1 LVGAALER
9 RARRSPIAGRR
20 RREKLRCLFCKAD
33 SSTSRS
39 REHIVP
45 ESFGNTEHVL
55 EPGLVCDGCNNYLA
69 REVEKPILDSLYFKE
84 RRFSAVVPNKRRQVI
99 PLDGFHLQSGTRIQA
114 YADTSEGISI
124 GAHPDA
130 DEGRLSNALRSQSQ
144 GTLIFPM
151 ATPLNERALARFV
164 GKVGLE
170 ALASRLNQAGMS
182 HEELVDKPDLD
193 ELRNFVRRGS
203 GPRQWSVARRQ
214 LYAPDKVFSDGGVPY
229 QLLHEY
235 ELLLRPIDEANDL
248 YACYISLVLFGEEF
262 VLNMGGPEL
271 DGSRLGG

>member
-1 LVGAALER
+1 M
-9 RARRSPIAGRR
+9 
-20 RREKLRCLFCKAD
+20 RCLFCKAD

-55 EPGLVCDGCNNYLA
+55 EPGVVCDGCNNYLA

-84 RRFSAVVPNKRRQVI
+84 RRFNAVVANKRGRFI
-99 PLDGFHLQSGTRIQA
+99 PLDGFHLQSGKRIQA
-114 YADTSEGISI
+114 NADTGEGISI
-124 GAHPDA
+124 GAHPDT
-130 DEGRLSNALRSQSQ
+130 DEARLIERLLSQPR

-151 ATPLNERALARFV
+151 ATPPEERALACFI

-170 ALASRLNQAGMS
+170 ALASRVIQAGMS
-182 HEELVDKPDLD
+182 HEELVDKPALD

-203 GPRQWSVARRQ
+203 GPLQWSVGRRQ
-214 LYAPDKVFSDGGVPY
+214 LYPPAKVFSDGDEHY
-229 QLLHEY
+229 ELLHEY
-235 ELLLRPIDEANDL
+235 ELLLRPIDVANDL

-262 VLNMGGPEL
+262 SLNMGGPGL
-271 DGSRLGG
+271 DGFETWRAGAEV

>member
-1 LVGAALER
+1 M
-9 RARRSPIAGRR
+9 
-20 RREKLRCLFCKAD
+20 RCLFCKAD

-55 EPGLVCDGCNNYLA
+55 ERGVVCDACNNYLA
-69 REVEKPILDSLYFKE
+69 REVEKPILDSVYFKE
-84 RRFSAVVPNKRRQVI
+84 RRFSAVVPNKRGQVI

-114 YADTSEGISI
+114 CADTGEGISM

-130 DEGRLSNALRSQSQ
+130 DEVGLVNALLGQPQ
-144 GTLIFPM
+144 GTLLFPT
-151 ATPLNERALARFV
+151 ATPPHERALARFV

-170 ALASRLNQAGMS
+170 ALASRLIQAGLS
-182 HEELVDKPDLD
+182 HEDLIDKPDLD
-193 ELRNFVRRGS
+193 ELRHFVRRGS
-203 GPRQWSVARRQ
+203 GPRQWSVARKQ
-214 LYAPDKVFSDGGVPY
+214 LYAPDRVFSDGSLHY

-248 YACYISLVLFGEEF
+248 YSCCISLVLFGEQF
-262 VLNMGGPEL
+262 VLNMGGPGI
-271 DGSRLGG
+271 DGLKAWRAGAED